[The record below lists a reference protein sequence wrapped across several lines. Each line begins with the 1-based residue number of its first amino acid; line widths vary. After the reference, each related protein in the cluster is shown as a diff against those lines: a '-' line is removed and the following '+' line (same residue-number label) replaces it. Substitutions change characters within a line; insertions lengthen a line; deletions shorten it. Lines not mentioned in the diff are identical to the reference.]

1 MKLKQKQRLERNK
14 ITFILGLII
23 LGLLN
28 ALTLLGF
35 VDATADKSVV
45 LARMVVNVILLVIFF
60 VGHVRYRGDRKF
72 VMISLSCMFLTYAVM
87 ILSNKN
93 VVFYA
98 FMYLIMLTV
107 MLYRDIRLAR
117 ISAIAMGALNVISG
131 ILHFVKYPGTRSESV
146 VQIVFAI
153 SFGVVMCIAVDLR
166 DTMLR
171 IQMPLSH
178 RWMRRRVW
186 RMRSFRCRERCP
198 RSSTVRE
205 RKRMC

>member
-60 VGHVRYRGDRKF
+60 IGHVRYRGDRKF

-117 ISAIAMGALNVISG
+117 ISAIAMGAECNFGHTSFCEISWDTERVSCTDSVC
-131 ILHFVKYPGTRSESV
+131 HF
-146 VQIVFAI
+146 
-153 SFGVVMCIAVDLR
+153 
-166 DTMLR
+166 
-171 IQMPLSH
+171 
-178 RWMRRRVW
+178 
-186 RMRSFRCRERCP
+186 FRCCDVYCG
-198 RSSTVRE
+198 RSAGETP
-205 RKRMC
+205 C